1 MLYDEETLRGAVLR
15 VYEYLS
21 NQYVAEKRP
30 HQYKPDKPV
39 HRKALDGFVKSLPD
53 SAGFDFIW
61 KFLTYQFYI
70 YDGQNQERRPL
81 VQWFL
86 GKEAWRR
93 WNEYDEGMKYHV
105 EQWCT
110 ERSLSNPILS
120 QGKFIPLSSDIFDR
134 ERVVMSRSGGPVYCS
149 MKVEDPYTP
158 GRGICKDCPYD
169 NVCSE
174 LWNQR
179 EGSVVVVEETY

>member
-39 HRKALDGFVKSLPD
+39 HRKALDGFVNSLPD

-61 KFLTYQFYI
+61 RFLTYQFYI
-70 YDGQNQERRPL
+70 FEGQNHERRPL
-81 VQWFL
+81 MQWFL

-93 WNEYDEGMKYHV
+93 WNDYDEGMKYHV
-105 EQWCT
+105 EQWCVEKALT
-110 ERSLSNPILS
+110 NPVVEQKYS
-120 QGKFIPLSSDIFDR
+120 PLSANAFDK
-134 ERVVMSRSGGPVYCS
+134 ERLAMSRISGPNYCS
-149 MKVEDPYTP
+149 LKVGENFYTP
-158 GRGICKDCPYD
+158 NQGVCIDCPFD
-169 NVCSE
+169 E
-174 LWNQR
+174 LCKELSYGIE
-179 EGSVVVVEETY
+179 EGYLQ

>member
-61 KFLTYQFYI
+61 RFLTYQFYI
-70 YDGQNQERRPL
+70 FEGQNHERRPL
-81 VQWFL
+81 MQWFL

-93 WNEYDEGMKYHV
+93 WNDYDEGMKYHV
-105 EQWCT
+105 VYT
-110 ERSLSNPILS
+110 SN
-120 QGKFIPLSSDIFDR
+120 QGVCI
-134 ERVVMSRSGGPVYCS
+134 
-149 MKVEDPYTP
+149 
-158 GRGICKDCPYD
+158 DCPFD
-169 NVCSE
+169 E
-174 LWNQR
+174 LCKELSYGIE
-179 EGSVVVVEETY
+179 EGYLQ

>member
-15 VYEYLS
+15 IYEYLS
-21 NQYVAEKRP
+21 NQYIAEKRP

-61 KFLTYQFYI
+61 RFLTYQFYI
-70 YDGQNQERRPL
+70 YDRQDHERRPL

-105 EQWCT
+105 EQWCI
-110 ERSLSNPILS
+110 EHSLTNPIVGDTYTKLGNS
-120 QGKFIPLSSDIFDR
+120 LFEE
-134 ERVVMSRSGGPVYCS
+134 ERLRMSRISGPNYCS
-149 MKVEDPYTP
+149 LKIGSDFYTP
-158 GRGICKDCPYD
+158 RQGACLDCPFD
-169 NVCSE
+169 E
-174 LWNQR
+174 LCKELSYGFQER
-179 EGSVVVVEETY
+179 YLQ

>member
-15 VYEYLS
+15 IYEYLS
-21 NQYVAEKRP
+21 NQYIAEKRP

-70 YDGQNQERRPL
+70 YDGQEHERRPL
-81 VQWFL
+81 IQWFL

-93 WNEYDEGMKYHV
+93 WNDYDEGMKHYV
-105 EQWCT
+105 EQWCVEKGLT
-110 ERSLSNPILS
+110 NPVVENTYTKLGDDLFDEERM
-120 QGKFIPLSSDIFDR
+120 K
-134 ERVVMSRSGGPVYCS
+134 MSRISGPNYCS
-149 MKVEDPYTP
+149 LKLGKDFYTS
-158 GRGICKDCPYD
+158 GQGVCVDCPFD
-169 NVCSE
+169 E
-174 LWNQR
+174 LCK
-179 EGSVVVVEETY
+179 ELSYGF